1 MEDLIAGTEVITIR
15 KKTNAE
21 MTLISLFGT
30 LLIIGAAYFV
40 YNNLVFNP
48 YKAMKESAEKQLVKV
63 AYLEE
68 LHKRHYGVYT
78 TDLIRLALLSGDA
91 VQFQRDMQQ
100 YFRPT
105 GFKIGISEDGY
116 YIQGRAK
123 DNADPKKS
131 SMVYFS
137 K

>member
-1 MEDLIAGTEVITIR
+1 
-15 KKTNAE
+15 
-21 MTLISLFGT
+21 
-30 LLIIGAAYFV
+30 
-40 YNNLVFNP
+40 
-48 YKAMKESAEKQLVKV
+48 MKISAEKQLAKV

-68 LHKRHYGVYT
+68 LHKKHYGVYT
-78 TDLIRLALLSGDA
+78 TDLLRLALLSGDA

-100 YFRPT
+100 YFRPKD
-105 GFKIGISEDGY
+105 FKIGISENGY

-123 DNADPKKS
+123 DNADPEKS